1 MVDLSRAPSARRGR
15 YVEFN
20 RPFEAK
26 YLGILVDDDVIQEAT
41 PFATLHSKLLPGR
54 SPLSSGAAAAA
65 VSGRCL
71 EGTSSTPNFRVFVNS
86 VFGRALPLILRE
98 CSVFSIL
105 LKFGASLRVRQPRA
119 PPPSTPP

>member
-26 YLGILVDDDVIQEAT
+26 YLGILVDDDVLQEAT
-41 PFATLHSKLLPGR
+41 PFATRHSKLLPGR

-71 EGTSSTPNFRVFVNS
+71 EGTSLTPNFRVFVNS
-86 VFGRALPLILRE
+86 VFSRAVGE
-98 CSVFSIL
+98 CSVFSTL
-105 LKFGASLRVRQPRA
+105 LKFGASLPVEDGQPRA